1 MSVGSTLGAGLR
13 GAISRDF
20 SSEEATG
27 LALARTLL
35 ERDGVRELGPGLGAA
50 RVLWLETG
58 R

>member
-1 MSVGSTLGAGLR
+1 M
-13 GAISRDF
+13 
-20 SSEEATG
+20 
-27 LALARTLL
+27 ALARTLL